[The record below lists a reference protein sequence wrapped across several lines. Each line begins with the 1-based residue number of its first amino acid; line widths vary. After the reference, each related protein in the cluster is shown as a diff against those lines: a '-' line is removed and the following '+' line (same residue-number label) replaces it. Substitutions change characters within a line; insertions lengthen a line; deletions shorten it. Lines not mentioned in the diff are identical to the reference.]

1 VFVWTATVI
10 ATNRGPA
17 MTLLLGNRA
26 ARSAALVAV
35 ACLASGQLVLPRA
48 TAAAAEPDVPPV
60 LSGDSWLQHHRDELM
75 PYWLVP
81 DALGDPLGNF
91 PSFRGT
97 DGELI
102 RGQDGELDPSFSH
115 RGASTLGRGV
125 YGYSLAFMLTG
136 EERYLTY
143 ARAGLDWI
151 EAKLEDPVHGGYFGE
166 LDAAGQPVNKTANK
180 DLFDLASVGLGYA
193 MYFNVTRDPAAEA
206 KLLEIRD
213 LVFGPYY
220 DAAANRLK
228 DSLTYDL
235 STEIDT
241 NGNGGDITNYLVPG
255 TAFLLPT
262 IGLLSDPHR
271 NAQFRTDLRNVTQAL
286 IDRHKNTAA
295 NNAGNRWM
303 FWGRTARFG
312 NFNAAQT
319 DFGHNIKSYAMI
331 HNANQLFADRP
342 WTNLADDRTRMLDRA
357 WDDAVGRWNQQP
369 RGFALGNVELDSAWW
384 IHDEADQLLAAVGL
398 TDGFT
403 GTQGRDR
410 LDRLA
415 RSTQFFLD
423 EYVDHKSPV
432 HETFS
437 RVFRI
442 PPANE
447 DEGQS
452 KSAFGKNMLHNME
465 HALVLY
471 LHGRALEGRPA
482 RLYYALPHGQALAAE
497 TRPYWFESTGQERT
511 DLAPLVSLPD
521 HDLVAVDF
529 TGIGQMP
536 RPPYPPPADTT
547 PPTTTVALSPQPNPA
562 GWNGGDVT
570 VSLTA
575 DDDLVGV
582 KELRARVEASD
593 GQISDT
599 AFVRPGDETTLTFT
613 EEGRY
618 LVTYQALDV
627 LGNAEPE
634 QTVEVNIDRTDP
646 TLTGLPNGDCRIW
659 PPDHR
664 FVPIADVTA
673 SDGGSGVSD
682 VNVTASS
689 GDGAEGSTRVVDGR
703 VWVRAELAPGGRD
716 RTYTVTAVAV
726 DRADNAATSTGSCL
740 VAPPGRGR

>member
-1 VFVWTATVI
+1 MA
-10 ATNRGPA
+10 
-17 MTLLLGNRA
+17 LLLGNRA
-26 ARSAALVAV
+26 ARSAALVAI
-35 ACLASGQLVLPRA
+35 ACLATGQLALSRPP
-48 TAAAAEPDVPPV
+48 AAATEPGIEPV
-60 LSGDSWLQHHRDELM
+60 LSGDTWLQHHRDELM

-102 RGQDGELDPSFSH
+102 RSPDGALDPSFSI

-136 EERYLTY
+136 DEQYLTY

-151 EAKLEDPVHGGYFGE
+151 EAKLEDPVHGGYFAE
-166 LDAAGQPVNKTANK
+166 LDASGEPVNRTANK

-220 DAAANRLK
+220 DAATNRLK

-235 STEIDT
+235 STEVDT
-241 NGNGGDITNYLVPG
+241 GGNGGNGGDITNYLVPG

-262 IGLLSDPHR
+262 IGLLTDPAR
-271 NAQFRTDLRNVTQAL
+271 NAQFRTDLRHVTQAL
-286 IDRHKNTAA
+286 IDRHKNDSA
-295 NNAGNRWM
+295 NNSGNRWM

-342 WTNLADDRTRMLDRA
+342 WSGLAADRTRMLDRA
-357 WDDAVGRWNQQP
+357 WDNAVGRWNQQP
-369 RGFALGNVELDSAWW
+369 RGFALGNVEQDSAWW
-384 IHDEADQLLAAVGL
+384 IHDEADQLLAAVDL
-398 TDGFT
+398 TDGFKSPE
-403 GTQGRDR
+403 GLARR
-410 LDRLA
+410 DRLA

-423 EYVDHKSPV
+423 QYVDHKSPA

-437 RVFRI
+437 RVFRT
-442 PPANE
+442 PPE
-447 DEGQS
+447 DPAEGQS
-452 KSAFGKNMLHNME
+452 KSAIGKNMLHNME

-471 LHGRALEGRPA
+471 LHGRTLEGRPA
-482 RLYYALPHGQALAAE
+482 RLYYALPRDQALTAE
-497 TRPYWFESTGQERT
+497 TRPYWFDSTGQERT
-511 DLAPLVSLPD
+511 DLTPLVNLPG
-521 HDLVAVDF
+521 HELVAVDF
-529 TGIGQMP
+529 TGIGQVA
-536 RPPYPPPADTT
+536 RPPHPPPADTT
-547 PPTTTVALSPQPNPA
+547 PPTTTVALTPQPNPA
-562 GWNGGDVT
+562 GWSRGDVT
-570 VSLTA
+570 VSFTA
-575 DDDLVGV
+575 VDDLVGV

-593 GQISDT
+593 GAAPGT
-599 AFVRPGDETTLTFT
+599 AFVRPGSETELTFAG
-613 EEGRY
+613 EGRY
-618 LVTYQALDV
+618 LVTYRAVDA
-627 LGNAEPE
+627 LGNTESE
-634 QTVEVNIDRTDP
+634 HTVEVNIDRTDP
-646 TLTGLPNGDCRIW
+646 TLTGLPADGCRIW

-664 FVPIADVTA
+664 FVPIADVMA
-673 SDGGSGVSD
+673 FDSGSGVAD
-682 VNVTASS
+682 VDVEASPRDEAP
-689 GDGAEGSTRVVDGR
+689 GTVRVEDGR

-716 RTYTVTAVAV
+716 RAYDVTAVAA
-726 DRADNAATSTGSCL
+726 DRADNTVTATGSCL